1 MRLVSNFF
9 QPRLQ
14 RYYLVTGSVFMLFS
28 LLNAQVM
35 YGSAPTFEDKLKR
48 LDAAMDHAV
57 NTCAKDDIYFS
68 VKQSCLDSLE
78 DAWWIDC
85 AEFYDKLDTCKN
97 GKLENFLKDNGRPT

>member
-1 MRLVSNFF
+1 LDFKF
-9 QPRLQ
+9 IHYKLQ
-14 RYYLVTGSVFMLFS
+14 KYTLVTASVLVIFG
-28 LLNAQVM
+28 LLHTQNI

-57 NTCAKDDIYFS
+57 NMCAKDDIYFS